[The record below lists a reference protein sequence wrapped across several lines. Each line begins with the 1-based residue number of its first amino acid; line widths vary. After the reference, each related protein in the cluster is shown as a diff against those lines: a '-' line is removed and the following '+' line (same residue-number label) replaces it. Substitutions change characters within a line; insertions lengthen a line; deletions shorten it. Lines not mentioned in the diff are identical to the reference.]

1 MTPYTEQELR
11 TLPNVMRAEHVL
23 RVLDIS
29 EEGLRSLREALRG
42 EPGDIVAFGL
52 GKHFRYAK
60 IAVFK
65 QAKLEHL
72 LSGPEPAVASAK
84 PKPR

>member
-1 MTPYTEQELR
+1 MRYSEDELR
-11 TLPNVMRAEHVL
+11 ALPNVLRAEHVL

-29 EEGLRSLREALRG
+29 EAGLRSLRDSLRG
-42 EPGDIVAFGL
+42 QPGDIVAFSL

-72 LSGPEPAVASAK
+72 LAGPEPAVASAK
-84 PKPR
+84 LKRD